1 MCPELCIE
9 PDPDVLRELAGTYRI
24 DEQSDRTVLVEGS
37 RIFTRRSGNP
47 KLELF
52 PAGGDTFYYADSFIS
67 LTFVR
72 DENGKISY
80 QILDRLFGDREK
92 AVRVGSLAP
101 QAD

>member
-1 MCPELCIE
+1 MGR
-9 PDPDVLRELAGTYRI
+9 VL
-24 DEQSDRTVLVEGS
+24 
-37 RIFTRRSGNP
+37 TRRTENP

-80 QILDRLFGDREK
+80 QILDRLFGDSEK
-92 AVRVGSLAP
+92 AIRVGSFAP
-101 QAD
+101 QADSPDK